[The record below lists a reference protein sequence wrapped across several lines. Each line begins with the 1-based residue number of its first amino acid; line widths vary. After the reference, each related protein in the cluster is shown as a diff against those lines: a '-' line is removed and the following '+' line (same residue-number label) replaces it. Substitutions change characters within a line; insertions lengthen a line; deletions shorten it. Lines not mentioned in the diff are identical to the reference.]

1 MAARQNW
8 CVGREDAPED
18 FDELLRDTDS
28 EDEGEAEYL
37 LEEEPEEQEAEHDE
51 PEYLDQE
58 FLEPDP
64 EIKPAACS
72 ALVIRTSP
80 RVIIFF
86 LLENHQILHSPGAE

>member
-1 MAARQNW
+1 MAARRNW

-28 EDEGEAEYL
+28 EDEGDEGEAEYL
-37 LEEEPEEQEAEHDE
+37 LEEEPEEQEAEYFDE

-64 EIKPAACS
+64 E
-72 ALVIRTSP
+72 V
-80 RVIIFF
+80 
-86 LLENHQILHSPGAE
+86 NHYILFHEQ